1 MENRWLQAFVVVAE
15 ELHFGRA
22 AARLQIAQSPLSQII
37 RKLEREVGTPLFDRN
52 TRSVALTAAGHAL
65 LPHAYRVLEEIE
77 LARQA
82 AHATVG
88 TVYGNVSIGFA
99 GALNHR
105 TLPPLTRAVRQRYPD
120 ITLTLMGRVMT
131 RDGVEQVEKGALD
144 LAFVGLPL
152 EPTWLRTRLIGR
164 EALGAVLPIDHPL
177 AEEPDLELAS
187 LRDEGFI
194 TTPAR
199 AGSALQDAAMRACV
213 DAGFRPRV
221 VQEITD
227 PYMILTLVSA
237 GVGVA
242 LMSSGV
248 ADILPSGSAWVPLRG
263 EQTYMNHGLAWSPDN
278 PSTVLRK
285 VLEVAEEVLPTP
297 SDHVAWQA

>member
-1 MENRWLQAFVVVAE
+1 VETRLLQAFVAVAE

-22 AARLQIAQSPLSQII
+22 AVRLHMAQSPLSQVI
-37 RKLEREVGTPLFDRN
+37 RRLEKEIGTPLFDRN
-52 TRSVALTAAGHAL
+52 TRTVSLTAAGHAL
-65 LPHAYRVLEEIE
+65 LPHAYRVLEELD
-77 LARQA
+77 LAKQA
-82 AHATVG
+82 AVASAG
-88 TVYGNVSIGFA
+88 AVYGSLSIGFT

-120 ITLTLMGRVMT
+120 VTLTLMGRVMT
-131 RDGVEQVEKGALD
+131 REGVEQVESGALD
-144 LAFVGLPL
+144 LSFVGLPL
-152 EPTWLRTRLIGR
+152 EPTRLRTRLIGR
-164 EALGAVLPIDHPL
+164 EPFGAVVPSDHRLAGEQQIDL
-177 AEEPDLELAS
+177 AELAE
-187 LRDEGFI
+187 DGFI

-213 DAGFRPRV
+213 DAGFRPRI

-242 LMSSGV
+242 LMIESV
-248 ADILPSGSAWVPLRG
+248 AGILPSGAVYLPLRG
-263 EQTYMNHGLAWSPDN
+263 EPTYMNHGLAWSPDN
-278 PSTVLRK
+278 PSPVLRA

-297 SDHVAWQA
+297 ADG

>member
-1 MENRWLQAFVVVAE
+1 VESRWLQAFVAVAE

-22 AARLQIAQSPLSQII
+22 AVRLRMAQSPLSQVI
-37 RKLEREVGTPLFDRN
+37 RKLEKDIGTPLFDRN
-52 TRSVALTAAGHAL
+52 TRTVALTAAGHAL
-65 LPHAYRVLEEIE
+65 LPHAYRVLDE
-77 LARQA
+77 LDLAKQA
-82 AHATVG
+82 AVASAG
-88 TVYGNVSIGFA
+88 SVYGTVSIGFT

-120 ITLTLMGRVMT
+120 VTLTLLGRVMT
-131 RDGVEQVEKGALD
+131 REGVEQVESGALD

-152 EPTWLRTRLIGR
+152 EPTRLRTRLIGR
-164 EALGAVLPIDHPL
+164 EPFGAVLPSDHRLAADGSIDL
-177 AEEPDLELAS
+177 AELAG
-187 LRDEGFI
+187 EGFI

-213 DAGFRPRV
+213 DGGFRPRI

-227 PYMILTLVSA
+227 PYMVLTLVSA
-237 GVGVA
+237 GLGVA
-242 LMSSGV
+242 LMTEGV
-248 ADILPSGSAWVPLRG
+248 AGILPSGAVYLPLRG

-278 PSTVLRK
+278 PSPVLRA

-297 SDHVAWQA
+297 PGG